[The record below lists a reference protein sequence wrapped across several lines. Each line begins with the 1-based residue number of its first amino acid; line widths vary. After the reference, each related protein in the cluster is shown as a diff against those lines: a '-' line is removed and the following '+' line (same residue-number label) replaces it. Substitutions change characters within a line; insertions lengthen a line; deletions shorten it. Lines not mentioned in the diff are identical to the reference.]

1 MFFKE
6 DRDRVR
12 INRLTFC
19 VFKEGRRREREG
31 EEGGG
36 GKRGVSLPLFK
47 GLETDYPCDL
57 QHP

>member
-19 VFKEGRRREREG
+19 VFKEGKRERERV
-31 EEGGG
+31 EGGV
-36 GKRGVSLPLFK
+36 REMPAPPFTRVFK
-47 GLETDYPCDL
+47 TDPI
-57 QHP
+57 